1 MRIAGS
7 GSLGA
12 LLDLHPVPPGLV
24 LDPAVGDLYNNRDA
38 HLARLLGD
46 DAGLVHLGRARR
58 EATTI
63 AWQLAVRTRL
73 LRLIESLIGFADVL
87 LQRVAEH
94 RATIMPDYTYLQQAQ
109 PTTLAH
115 YLLGFAFPVE
125 RDLQRAARALALVN
139 RSPAGSGSVNGS
151 RFGIDRARLAELLG
165 FDGVVEHTRDAMWAP
180 DLATETLSVVM
191 TTLTNVDRF
200 AEDLQVWAT
209 AEFGFVELDDADS
222 RTSVVMPQKKNP
234 YSLAHLRGEA
244 RHELGRWV
252 GVLASNLTPTG
263 QPDNRY
269 YAYVDVPAALDH
281 AAGSV
286 DLFAGVLDRA
296 VFSVERMHAAANSGY
311 LYATDLCDFLAV
323 ATGADNRTLHRIV
336 GLAVRRA
343 IEAGGVPVT
352 PDSVRRAASDL
363 DEALGDFDDAEF
375 ERNRAPEHLVAAA
388 PWHRWS
394 GRRRHGRYARRP
406 RRPPLPA
413 PRRRRREPAPLVPRD
428 LRRRDPHPSRG
439 SRQVSLPVHLPARPA
454 KPRTIGRTHAID
466 TGLGVG
472 SIEDQLAVS
481 GDLVDLA
488 KLGWGTSLVTA
499 DLAAKIEAYRRHQVD
514 VCFGGTLFE
523 LAYLQGRHLEY
534 ADWVA
539 DQGVTT
545 IEISDGAVEFRG
557 DDKLELIE
565 KTGCTLHRPLR
576 GGKQGRRCHRL
587 PGAMGAGDPRRA
599 RGRRR
604 LRHPG
609 GQGERHRRALPPD
622 R

>member
-1 MRIAGS
+1 MAESAFAQELAAAPYLLEGLSYADLGHLTALVDAGAVDADR
-7 GSLGA
+7 GLRLLGA

-24 LDPAVGDLYNNRDA
+24 LDPGVGDLYNNRDA

-125 RDLQRAARALALVN
+125 RDLQRAGRALALVN

-375 ERNRAPEHLVAAA
+375 ERNRAPEHLV
-388 PWHRWS
+388 
-394 GRRRHGRYARRP
+394 G
-406 RRPPLPA
+406 
-413 PRRRRREPAPLVPRD
+413 
-428 LRRRDPHPSRG
+428 LRRG
-439 SRQVSLPVHLPARPA
+439 
-454 KPRTIGRTHAID
+454 IG
-466 TGLGVG
+466 
-472 SIEDQLAVS
+472 
-481 GDLVDLA
+481 
-488 KLGWGTSLVTA
+488 
-499 DLAAKIEAYRRHQVD
+499 
-514 VCFGGTLFE
+514 
-523 LAYLQGRHLEY
+523 
-534 ADWVA
+534 
-539 DQGVTT
+539 
-545 IEISDGAVEFRG
+545 
-557 DDKLELIE
+557 
-565 KTGCTLHRPLR
+565 
-576 GGKQGRRCHRL
+576 
-587 PGAMGAGDPRRA
+587 GAGDA
-599 RGRRR
+599 AMAGMLADLGDR
-604 LRHPG
+604 LS
-609 GQGERHRRALPPD
+609 RHRAAVDGNPLRSFPETFVAEIRTRAEGVD
-622 R
+622 K